1 MYLRTMLFCSLK
13 NLFLCVACRCPR
25 AVKPNFPAFEFKHV
39 RDIRRLLQRLSFKS
53 NEIILY
59 ERFRQLGCQLLEPHN
74 SQICCL
80 INSSSSYN
88 NVSKWLSSISL
99 TSELMNPHRGI
110 NDNNKKDRTKATA
123 AIPMVGA
130 IVTAALLLSGLALI
144 GSYQQPVI
152 AQQQNMTGGN
162 ATMAGGGNATNATMA
177 GGGNATNAT
186 MAGGGNATNATM
198 AGGGNATNATMA
210 GGGNATNATVAG
222 GGNATNA
229 TMAGGGNATNMTAG
243 GTEGGGGPGGGGG
256 GPGAGGP
263 EGGGPEGGGGGGP
276 LEGIFGGGQ

>member
-1 MYLRTMLFCSLK
+1 M
-13 NLFLCVACRCPR
+13 
-25 AVKPNFPAFEFKHV
+25 VKFYIAY
-39 RDIRRLLQRLSFKS
+39 IQ
-53 NEIILY
+53 
-59 ERFRQLGCQLLEPHN
+59 
-74 SQICCL
+74 
-80 INSSSSYN
+80 
-88 NVSKWLSSISL
+88 
-99 TSELMNPHRGI
+99 LMNPHRGI
-110 NDNNKKDRTKATA
+110 NDNNKKDRTEAIA

-198 AGGGNATNATMA
+198 AGGGNATN
-210 GGGNATNATVAG
+210 
-222 GGNATNA
+222 
-229 TMAGGGNATNMTAG
+229 MTTG
-243 GTEGGGGPGGGGG
+243 GTEGGGGPGGDGG
-256 GPGAGGP
+256 GPL
-263 EGGGPEGGGGGGP
+263 GP

>member
-1 MYLRTMLFCSLK
+1 M
-13 NLFLCVACRCPR
+13 
-25 AVKPNFPAFEFKHV
+25 VKFYIAY
-39 RDIRRLLQRLSFKS
+39 IQ
-53 NEIILY
+53 
-59 ERFRQLGCQLLEPHN
+59 
-74 SQICCL
+74 
-80 INSSSSYN
+80 
-88 NVSKWLSSISL
+88 
-99 TSELMNPHRGI
+99 LMNPHRGI
-110 NDNNKKDRTKATA
+110 NDNNKKDRTEAIA

-198 AGGGNATNATMA
+198 AGGGNATN
-210 GGGNATNATVAG
+210 
-222 GGNATNA
+222 
-229 TMAGGGNATNMTAG
+229 MTTG
-243 GTEGGGGPGGGGG
+243 GTEGGGGPL
-256 GPGAGGP
+256 
-263 EGGGPEGGGGGGP
+263 GP